1 MTKRTLLFVIG
12 FITAIMTQAQTM
24 PVKGKYYQ
32 IANQNPDKSAVHEGI
47 RSQFVITEDKNGNWL
62 STIEPQGKMDLNQI
76 WLCTEASGSTCKMQN
91 ALTKRYF
98 STLAGSTRAVTGNAA
113 GTITISN
120 APEEPNLL
128 LKLTNQYFHSDG
140 SNNLVG
146 WYDTSNKSNWWKF
159 EEVTYTEDELAQM
172 VQLQDEYAQFLA
184 ERQELE
190 GIAAKSDTYAA
201 IIATY
206 FQDVACTQ
214 LKSEYASMSEADFK
228 AKMTTDQLPEQ
239 VQAGILAIKNKWAG
253 ETNPAISERF
263 RIQNYGAYAAAGS
276 WRWGS
281 DGLNA
286 SQITDMNNPTGIFSN
301 KAGLLLVFVEGAVPS
316 GCELRLSAVDEGITG
331 FGYNNHNNGTTLKQG
346 LNVIAVGGE
355 LTEYWVMYSVTDKT
369 KKPGDMNKIKIHI
382 EGGNVMGYVTYNP
395 NDEAATNAEYE
406 EILKHANKAAY
417 DAKAD
422 KKRLRL
428 ATKGE
433 YGMCYWQI
441 MTYNRIWSDGS
452 AELLKNFD
460 SCTFET
466 EQYNRQYT
474 DKSGNPWGFKIWK
487 SAKFYDDVL
496 HQEFSIM
503 GFLKDVK
510 EATAENPVYRSFG
523 GRDLYPTYCNCHA
536 YTIMGTKGGNPH
548 SSTGYTH
555 MPGVGAVESS
565 YNAERADFDVWCVGH
580 ESGHNNQ
587 GAINLQSS
595 TESSNNLF
603 SNIITYW
610 YGYRMGRGGSVKDN
624 EAYWQDHVQFSKRDI
639 GMTMMMYFQLYQ
651 YYHLLGKKMDFY
663 PILFNDLRADA
674 MNLNSGK
681 DSWLKFY
688 KKACDAAGEDLTEF
702 FRFWGFFE
710 TFENVTFGD
719 YTNRTCSLSQAEVDA
734 AIKSVKDKAKQ
745 QGWRE
750 NYEIM
755 FIETRQQLRERWDLW
770 ASSETVEE
778 HKMKPNN
785 SGNWRTQEQLW
796 QEYGNVGDIFDFQTP
811 VNGEYTYSTSGTSVS
826 VAGQG
831 GVGFLLFNEAGEIV
845 GHSNSYT
852 FEVPIA
858 VAAAGFTIKVVNADG
873 SMSEV
878 LDALEHG
885 TAEQRLN
892 ALKAAI
898 EASKNVTKLEDNTGT
913 KVGYYSAEAL
923 AQLKQLVADGN
934 NAINNKTEDQYAP
947 LAKAINAEMLNVQS
961 NGSMLT
967 VQPTGVYTI
976 QNFRDQARYLN
987 NTDEVLKASTNSS
1000 DDKSKWAFVPSADGK
1015 WYMQNYST
1023 GKFVKATLN
1032 DKDQTNGWTVTGSS
1046 ESESYK
1052 LDIKSIG
1059 DGTFYLEGD
1068 KCLNL
1073 DGADHSKVA
1082 AWSEDPGSQ
1091 WYITKVGDL
1100 EDISVADIQ
1109 YLIDHTKNLIAT
1121 AGTISTSYQKLDLQ
1135 TTDKNAANYIKT
1147 NKENSNYPIANLI
1160 DNNKSTNFYTK
1171 RENSSSTA
1179 HNLTLDLGEGNGAA
1193 QIRLTITTPTDGNG
1207 PKTMVVTPGETQ
1219 LNYANADA
1227 TTWSNIA
1234 DGTASQVTKAYDT
1247 NEASKAYR
1255 YWRFQVTE
1263 VYGSTAPWFGL
1274 AEIQV
1279 RTLQTT
1285 VEFNTGYENLEKAL
1299 LLNAE
1304 SAQKNASSMMQTSLN
1319 TLLTNKV
1326 IYDIIKPAH
1335 DALYEAMEALVPST
1349 IETVNSEAQST
1360 NTGIYDLSGRRY
1372 NQISKPGIYV
1382 VNGKKVLVK

>member
-1 MTKRTLLFVIG
+1 MIKRTLLFVIG
-12 FITAIMTQAQTM
+12 FIAAIMTQAQTM
-24 PVKGKYYQ
+24 PEKGKYYQ
-32 IANQNPDKSAVHEGI
+32 IANQNPDKAAVHEGI

-62 STIEPQGKMDLNQI
+62 STTEPVGKMEFNQV
-76 WLCTEASGSTCKMQN
+76 WLCTDATASSCKMQN

-98 STLAGSTRAVTGNAA
+98 STLAGSTRAVTGNVA
-113 GTITISN
+113 GTITIEN
-120 APEEPNLL
+120 ASQQPNKL

-146 WYDTSNKSNWWKF
+146 WWDTSNKSNWWAF
-159 EEVTYTEDELAQM
+159 TEITYTEAELEQM
-172 VQLQDEYAQFLA
+172 VHAQDDYAQFQA

-201 IIATY
+201 VVATY
-206 FQDVACTQ
+206 FEDVACTQ
-214 LKSEYASMSEADFK
+214 LKSELASMSDADFK
-228 AKMTTDQLPEQ
+228 TKMTTDELPEQ

-253 ETNPAISERF
+253 ETNPTISERF

-301 KAGLLLVFVEGAVPS
+301 KAGLLLVFVEGTVPS

-346 LNVIAVGGE
+346 LNVLAVGGE

-417 DAKAD
+417 EAKAD

-466 EQYNRQYT
+466 EQYNKQYT

-523 GRDLYPTYCNCHA
+523 GRDLYPTYCNCLN

-565 YNAERADFDVWCVGH
+565 YNGERADFDVWCVGH

-610 YGYRMGRGGSVKDN
+610 YGYRMGRGGSVKEN
-624 EAYWQDHVQFSKRDI
+624 ENYWQTGVQFSKRDI

-663 PILFNDLRADA
+663 PTLFNDLRADA
-674 MNLNSGK
+674 LNLNSGK

-710 TFENVTFGD
+710 TFENVVFGD
-719 YTNRTCSLSQAEVDA
+719 YSNRTCSLSQAEVDA

-745 QGWRE
+745 KGWRE
-750 NYEIM
+750 NLEIM
-755 FIETRQQLRERWDLW
+755 FIETRQQLRDRWDIW
-770 ASSETVEE
+770 ASSETNPDHRV
-778 HKMKPNN
+778 KPNN

-796 QEYGNVGDIFDFQTP
+796 ADYGNVGDIFDFQTP
-811 VNGEYTYSTSGTSVS
+811 VNGEYTYLATGTSITLK
-826 VAGQG
+826 GQG
-831 GVGFLLFNEAGEIV
+831 GVGFLLFNNEDEIV
-845 GHSNSYT
+845 GHSNSYNFT
-852 FEVPIA
+852 IPVS
-858 VAAAGFTIKVVNADG
+858 VANAGYTIKVINADG
-873 SMSEV
+873 SMSDV
-878 LDALEHG
+878 KDALESG
-885 TAEQRLN
+885 DPELCLD

-898 EASKNVTKLEDNTGT
+898 EASKSVTKLEDNTGT
-913 KVGYYSAEAL
+913 KVGYYNAEAL
-923 AQLKQLVADGN
+923 AQLKQLVAEGN
-934 NAINNKTEDQYAP
+934 AAINATNTSVYATY
-947 LAKAINAEMLNVQS
+947 AKSINAEMLAVLNS
-961 NGSMLT
+961 DAMLT

-976 QNFRDQARYLN
+976 QNFRDQNRYLN
-987 NTDEVLKASTNSS
+987 NNEEVLKASTNAG
-1000 DDKSKWAFVPSADGK
+1000 DDKSKWAFVPSTDGL

-1023 GKFVKATLN
+1023 GKFLKATVN
-1032 DKDQTNGWTVTGSS
+1032 EKDVTNGWTVTGSN
-1046 ESESYK
+1046 EAESYK
-1052 LDIKSIG
+1052 VEIKSIG

-1091 WYITKVGDL
+1091 WFITKVGDL
-1100 EDISVADIQ
+1100 VDISVADIQ
-1109 YLIDHTKNLIAT
+1109 NLIKHTKELIQT

-1147 NKENSNYPIANLI
+1147 NKENTNFPIANLI

-1171 RENSSSTA
+1171 RENSSTTA
-1179 HNLTLDLGEGNGAA
+1179 HNITLDLGEGNEAA
-1193 QIRLTITTPTDGNG
+1193 QIRLTITTPTNGNG
-1207 PKTMVVTPGETQ
+1207 PKTMVATPGDTQ
-1219 LNYANADA
+1219 LSYMNAES
-1227 TTWSNIA
+1227 TTWANMV
-1234 DGTASQVTKAYDT
+1234 DGTASQITKAYDT
-1247 NEASKAYR
+1247 NEASKGYR

-1285 VEFNTGYENLEKAL
+1285 VDFNAGYENLEKNL
-1299 LLNAE
+1299 ILNADN
-1304 SAQKNASSMMQTSLN
+1304 AQKNADSMLKTSIN

-1335 DALYEAMEALVPST
+1335 DALYDAMEALVPTS
-1349 IETVNSEAQST
+1349 IETVNIETEPAKH
-1360 NTGIYDLSGRRY
+1360 GIFDLSGRRY